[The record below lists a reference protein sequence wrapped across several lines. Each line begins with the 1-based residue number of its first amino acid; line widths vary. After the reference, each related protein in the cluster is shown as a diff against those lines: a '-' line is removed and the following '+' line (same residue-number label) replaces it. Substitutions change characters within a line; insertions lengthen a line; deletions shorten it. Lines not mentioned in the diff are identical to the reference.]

1 MLRAHLNHYIKIS
14 EIDSMF
20 GIYNGSPIFNTI
32 VMVTKNVIYCKRK
45 TCGFLNSQVKKSALA
60 KWNEKNIGLFP
71 TIQSKK
77 YKEMGMHRQG
87 FVKT

>member
-20 GIYNGSPIFNTI
+20 GIFNGSPIFNTI

-45 TCGFLNSQVKKSALA
+45 TCGFLNSQVKKKCLSQM
-60 KWNEKNIGLFP
+60 EFGLFP

-77 YKEMGMHRQG
+77 YNEMGMHRQG